1 MNDETNAGASELR
14 AVGLECIRGERLLFS
29 GLDLRLQPG
38 EILFIEG
45 ANGAGKTS
53 LLRIL
58 AGLSPPSDGEV
69 LWCGHGIG
77 HRRAE
82 YHAHLIYLGHAAG
95 LKAELSP
102 RENLRLW
109 LTLAGLYRRS
119 DDIRAALSE
128 VGLAGYED
136 MPTRALSAGQRQ
148 RTSLARL
155 LLSPA
160 PLWILDEPFTALDTA
175 GINRIRKLMEQH
187 AAHGGMVALTSHQE
201 VAVSGNMRALVLS

>member
-1 MNDETNAGASELR
+1 LNDETFAGREELR
-14 AVGLECIRGERLLFS
+14 AVHLECIRGERLLFS
-29 GLDLRLQPG
+29 GLDLRLQSG
-38 EILFIEG
+38 EILLIEG

-69 LWCGHGIG
+69 LWCGHGIR

-82 YHAHLIYLGHAAG
+82 YHADLIYLGHAAG

-102 RENLRLW
+102 LENLRLW
-109 LTLAGLYRRS
+109 LTLAGLPG
-119 DDIRAALSE
+119 DVAVIRAALAD
-128 VGLAGYED
+128 VGLAGYEET
-136 MPTRALSAGQRQ
+136 PTRALSAGQRQ

-160 PLWILDEPFTALDTA
+160 RLWILDEPFNALDVA
-175 GINRIRKLMEQH
+175 GIDRIRGLLEKH
-187 AAHGGMVALTSHQE
+187 GARGGMAALTSHQP
-201 VAVSGNMRALVLS
+201 VALSGAMRTLVLN